1 MPKNRNADLREIRS
15 AVWQGTVFI
24 NLSGDAQSFKDYI
37 APVED
42 LYAKVDLSTL
52 TPGTNKDCTEVVID
66 RYTFESNWKSV
77 YENFGININH
87 EGFVHRDYK
96 ESLNVPRESLEGGR
110 NFEEADDRGYHGL
123 RFTEQEADIAY
134 GVARTPRIK
143 CKDGKEHDWNTIM
156 TLYPNTNISLF
167 PNFLLITVLQPQAP
181 DRTGYG
187 SAIRYPEHVA
197 SNPRYAEQ
205 RDFILTED
213 WGHVRNEDA
222 AVVKKVQLGRK
233 SPAFDQHFLV
243 PFWESMSHGFCNRIL
258 DNLEKSR

>member
-1 MPKNRNADLREIRS
+1 MRNATLYDGKPGVRSVPQNRNADLREIRS
-15 AVWQGTVFI
+15 ALWQGTVFI

-42 LYAKVDLSTL
+42 LYANVDLSTL
-52 TPGTNKDCTEVVID
+52 TPGTNKDGTEVVID

-87 EGFVHRDYK
+87 EGFVYRDYK
-96 ESLNVPRESLEGGR
+96 ESLNVPRVSLDSGR

-134 GVARTPRIK
+134 GIARTPRIK

-167 PNFLLITVLQPQAP
+167 PN
-181 DRTGYG
+181 
-187 SAIRYPEHVA
+187 S
-197 SNPRYAEQ
+197 
-205 RDFILTED
+205 
-213 WGHVRNEDA
+213 
-222 AVVKKVQLGRK
+222 
-233 SPAFDQHFLV
+233 
-243 PFWESMSHGFCNRIL
+243 C
-258 DNLEKSR
+258 